1 MKKNGFTLLEILGVI
16 VLLGIVAVLVVTLS
30 NRTLKE
36 SKQSL
41 YDSQKETI
49 ITSAKNW
56 TIANN
61 GQLPMSESDGEY
73 KLTFKKLA
81 EDGYIDNDELIDPRN
96 NKLIC
101 GYIQI
106 TYNDSKKQYKYEI
119 IEEKC

>member
-81 EDGYIDNDELIDPRN
+81 EDGYIDNDELSL
-96 NKLIC
+96 LIL
-101 GYIQI
+101 
-106 TYNDSKKQYKYEI
+106 NRSENEVDDM
-119 IEEKC
+119 IEEPEKEKTK

>member
-30 NRTLKE
+30 NRTIKE

-49 ITSAKNW
+49 LTAAKKW

-73 KLTFKKLA
+73 KLTFKTLA

-96 NKLIC
+96 NKTIC

-106 TYNDSKKQYKYEI
+106 IYNDSKKQYKYEI
-119 IEEKC
+119 IEENC